1 MKQEAALFA
10 GVALF
15 FVISDIGYALFS
27 GPEPAG
33 TAALTVA
40 ALMSS
45 LMSFFY
51 LVNYRKR
58 GLRPEDRKEA
68 DIVERSGVLAFFPPS
83 SAYPVATALGA
94 ALTALGVVFGLWL
107 FLIGLVPLL
116 CGVLALAFQYLGHEG

>member
-1 MKQEAALFA
+1 MKQEAWLFG

-15 FVISDIGYALFS
+15 FLVADIGYALTS

-33 TAALTVA
+33 VAVLTVA
-40 ALMSS
+40 FLMSA

-58 GLRPEDRKEA
+58 GIRPEDRKDA
-68 DIVERSGVLAFFPPS
+68 DIVERSGVLDFFPPS

-116 CGVLALAFQYLGHEG
+116 GGVLGLAFQYVGREG